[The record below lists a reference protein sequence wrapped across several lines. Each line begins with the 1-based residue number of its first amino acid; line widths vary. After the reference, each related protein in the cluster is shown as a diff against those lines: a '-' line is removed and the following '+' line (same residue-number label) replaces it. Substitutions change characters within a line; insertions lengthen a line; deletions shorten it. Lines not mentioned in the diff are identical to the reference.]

1 MFESGII
8 FHYITALSITALP
21 GLCSA
26 LSQAESTKA
35 AFEAKRIQPSAEQ
48 EISGLMVIGNALI
61 ETSAILGLLL
71 GCMII
76 TLPTSTD
83 EYSYSIHLSKLGILA
98 VMSITGSVVAYMS
111 SYPIKAS
118 IQSLARQPFF
128 SKKIQIFTIAMQ
140 SIMQTPTIMAFLIAL
155 LIKNQSLAVTHIGDS
170 LRLIGAGLALG
181 IGSVGPT
188 IGLGIFLKQACTSL
202 GVNRFSYSKIVSFSF
217 FSEAMIGAS
226 IIFSLL
232 ISLFILNSSI
242 TQTDTL
248 TAGIAFLATGL
259 CMGFGTIGVG
269 LSLGKI
275 SEKAAL
281 VLGNNPMIYSE
292 ITKASMIAQA
302 LIEAQTIYA
311 FIIAL
316 KILRTL

>member
-8 FHYITALSITALP
+8 FHYATALCITALP
-21 GLCSA
+21 ALFAA

-76 TLPTSTD
+76 TLPTTEES
-83 EYSYSIHLSKLGILA
+83 SYIHISKLGILA
-98 VMSITGSVVAYMS
+98 VMGITGSIVAYMS

-155 LIKNQSLAVTHIGDS
+155 MIKNQSLSVTHIGDS
-170 LRLIGAGLALG
+170 FRLIGAGLALG
-181 IGSVGPT
+181 IGSIGPT
-188 IGLGIFLKQACTSL
+188 IGLGFFLKQACTSL
-202 GVNRFSYSKIVSFSF
+202 GINRFSYSKIISFSF
-217 FSEAMIGAS
+217 LSEAMIGAS

-232 ISLFILNSSI
+232 ISLFILNASTI
-242 TQTDTL
+242 QTESFE
-248 TAGIAFLATGL
+248 AGIGFLATGL

-275 SEKAAL
+275 SEKAAI
-281 VLGNNPMIYSE
+281 VLGNNPMLHAE
-292 ITKASMIAQA
+292 ISKTSIVAQA